1 MIRLMVWS
9 PNDGDYKKETENK
22 TGGQKS
28 ACSLAREAML
38 PRPKKLSLQSS
49 ILIPRWAGAEYVGDR
64 TRRQVTR
71 SHIPDADGWVTPDL
85 PFELFNEAR
94 THLLGLG
101 RAVEVLEP
109 ETLRKCLID
118 FSEQTIDFYENK
130 KGQDD
135 WIGIFC

>member
-1 MIRLMVWS
+1 
-9 PNDGDYKKETENK
+9 
-22 TGGQKS
+22 
-28 ACSLAREAML
+28 ML
-38 PRPKKLSLQSS
+38 PRQKKLSLQPS
-49 ILIPRWAGAEYVGDR
+49 ILIPRWVGAEYVGDR
-64 TRRQVTR
+64 TPRQVTR

-135 WIGIFC
+135 WIGIFFLIPYPEGSSCTSLNFFDDARCIDINQTAIRLVAE